1 MTTYVFDVGETL
13 VDESRH
19 WLRVATELGVPAF
32 TFLGVFGEVIAAGLD
47 HREVFV
53 RFGTTAEAFHA
64 EVDARNDPA
73 DGLLPTDLYPDAL
86 PALRGLVNVGHVVA
100 LAGNQPLRA
109 ERVLSEFGLPVSFI
123 ATSAGWGVAKPSPE
137 FFAKVIEVAD
147 VAPASIVYVG
157 DRLDN
162 DVLPAKAA
170 GLTAILIR
178 RGPWGHLHALR
189 PEASKADRIID
200 SLTELFNENPN
211 GYDRA
216 AR

>member
-19 WLRVATELGVPAF
+19 WLRVAAELGVPAF

-53 RFGTTAEAFHA
+53 RFGTTAAAFHA

-73 DGLLPTDLYPDAL
+73 DGLLPADLYPDSL
-86 PALRGLVNVGHVVA
+86 PTLQGLVSAGHVVA

-109 ERVLSEFGLPVSFI
+109 ERVLSGFGLPVSFI

-137 FFAKVIEVAD
+137 FFAKVIATAAVPSTEIAY
-147 VAPASIVYVG
+147 IG

-178 RGPWGHLHALR
+178 RGPWGHLHGRR

-200 SLTELFNENPN
+200 SLAELFN
-211 GYDRA
+211 
-216 AR
+216 

>member
-1 MTTYVFDVGETL
+1 M
-13 VDESRH
+13 
-19 WLRVATELGVPAF
+19 
-32 TFLGVFGEVIAAGLD
+32 FGEVIAAGLD

-53 RFGTTAEAFHA
+53 RFGTTAAAFHA

-73 DGLLPTDLYPDAL
+73 DGLLPADLYPDAL
-86 PALRGLVNVGHVVA
+86 PALQGLVSAGHVVA

-137 FFAKVIEVAD
+137 FFAKVIARAAVPSTE
-147 VAPASIVYVG
+147 ITYVG

-162 DVLPAKAA
+162 DVLPAKVA

-178 RGPWGHLHALR
+178 RGPWGHLHAR
-189 PEASKADRIID
+189 PSEASKADRIID
-200 SLTELFNENPN
+200 SLAELFN
-211 GYDRA
+211 
-216 AR
+216 

>member
-19 WLRVATELGVPAF
+19 WLRVAAELGVPAF

-53 RFGTTAEAFHA
+53 RFGTTAAAFHA
-64 EVDARNDPA
+64 EADARNDPA
-73 DGLLPTDLYPDAL
+73 DGLLPADLYPDAL
-86 PALRGLVNVGHVVA
+86 PTLQGLVSAGHVVA

-123 ATSAGWGVAKPSPE
+123 ASSAGWGVAKPSPE
-137 FFAKVIEVAD
+137 FFAKVI
-147 VAPASIVYVG
+147 ASAAVPSTEIAYIG

-178 RGPWGHLHALR
+178 RGPWGHLHARR
-189 PEASKADRIID
+189 PDASMADRVID
-200 SLTELFNENPN
+200 SLTELFS
-211 GYDRA
+211 
-216 AR
+216 

>member
-19 WLRVATELGVPAF
+19 WLRVAAELGVPAF

-53 RFGTTAEAFHA
+53 RFGTTAAAFHA

-73 DGLLPTDLYPDAL
+73 DGLLPADLYPDAL
-86 PALRGLVNVGHVVA
+86 PTLQGLVSAGHVVA

-123 ATSAGWGVAKPSPE
+123 ASSAEWGVAKPSPE
-137 FFAKVIEVAD
+137 FFAKVI
-147 VAPASIVYVG
+147 ASAAVPSTEIAYIG

-178 RGPWGHLHALR
+178 RGPWGHLHARR
-189 PEASKADRIID
+189 PDASMADRVID
-200 SLTELFNENPN
+200 SLTELFS
-211 GYDRA
+211 
-216 AR
+216 